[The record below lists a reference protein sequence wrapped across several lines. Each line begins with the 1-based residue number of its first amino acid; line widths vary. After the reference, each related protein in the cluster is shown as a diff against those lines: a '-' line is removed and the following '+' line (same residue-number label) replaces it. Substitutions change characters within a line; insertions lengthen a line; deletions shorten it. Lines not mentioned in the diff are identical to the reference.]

1 MTCYAN
7 PMIMMQS
14 QFDQSMLTASQLQDE
29 IAKTFLY
36 PGVADK
42 EQYRAIPRFQQH
54 DAVFAPGHLPTPSSG
69 PSGNLNIEAS
79 DCNPLPLDKKRTAFF
94 DEEPIKPFKK
104 QWTEAAVSVSVP
116 TLDANDHHDQL
127 TDPPF
132 VPASDQGIT
141 TFAENDVLSGRGGGT
156 NVHPGNRN
164 FRDLINMHRRD
175 YLKAKKNDKPD
186 ISRAIVRAVRCA
198 GGRFLKKD
206 EKANVWLEIGDTQ
219 AREKTSQALRQRAPE
234 MRRLMFETEREE
246 AHPTSQEQLQQMLV
260 GGMGRMNPALNNV
273 VGAGVNDLNSYGGG
287 MNNLNAIPGTAE
299 AVNELSVGMPS
310 GFTFPAMNKNVRG
323 GAAGQNSYSMQFFK
337 DD

>member
-1 MTCYAN
+1 
-7 PMIMMQS
+7 MMQS

-36 PGVADK
+36 SGAAEK
-42 EQYRAIPRFQQH
+42 EQHRVTPRFQQH
-54 DAVFAPGHLPTPSSG
+54 DAVFRPGPIPTKSSG
-69 PSGNLNIEAS
+69 PTGNLNMEAA
-79 DCNPLPLDKKRTAFF
+79 DCNPLPLDKKRTYFF

-104 QWTEAAVSVSVP
+104 QWIEAAVSVP
-116 TLDANDHHDQL
+116 TSDANDLDDQV

-132 VPASDQGIT
+132 VPASEQGIS
-141 TFAENDVLSGRGGGT
+141 TFAEHDVLSGRGGGT

-164 FRDLINMHRRD
+164 FRDLINMHRRV
-175 YLKAKKNDKPD
+175 YLKAKKNDKPA

-206 EKANVWLEIGDTQ
+206 EKANLWLEIGDTQ

-246 AHPTSQEQLQQMLV
+246 VRPTSEEQLHQMLV

-273 VGAGVNDLNSYGGG
+273 VGAGMNDMNNYGG

-310 GFTFPAMNKNVRG
+310 GLTFPGMNKNVRG
-323 GAAGQNSYSMQFFK
+323 GAADQNSYALQFFK
-337 DD
+337 DA